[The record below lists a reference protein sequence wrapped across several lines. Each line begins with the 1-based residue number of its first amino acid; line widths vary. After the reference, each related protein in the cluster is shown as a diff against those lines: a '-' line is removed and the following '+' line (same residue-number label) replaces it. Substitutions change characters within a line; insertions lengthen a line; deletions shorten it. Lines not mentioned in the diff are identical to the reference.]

1 MARCPSVTT
10 DAYNGSTVSQKV
22 IDHRSQ
28 HFHSKRH
35 DPPSMI
41 LMFISGSDSI
51 TQEAK
56 NSLRKN
62 HSLAAFIDLMSTQG
76 FRDWYETDFI
86 DYLCGDNEVSLT
98 DIIEFCNSNFKG

>member
-1 MARCPSVTT
+1 MS
-10 DAYNGSTVSQKV
+10 DAEYFGKLRAQLVET
-22 IDHRSQ
+22 
-28 HFHSKRH
+28 
-35 DPPSMI
+35 
-41 LMFISGSDSI
+41 ISGSDSI

-62 HSLAAFIDLMSTQG
+62 HSLAAFIDLMSNQG